1 MSRHTRPPQHSVT
14 AAVIAEMQLY
24 GYRPHDEPDPRP
36 LPDGQTAQAALIDIF
51 DAVVSTFADTRLEP
65 DVEELLWSV
74 VNLFHR
80 AGHRAQRRLDDNE
93 DLQRRGQAEQD
104 GSEVRS
110 VELERL
116 TAEGISLIEKR
127 NTFDVLMP

>member
-1 MSRHTRPPQHSVT
+1 
-14 AAVIAEMQLY
+14 MQLY

-36 LPDGQTAQAALIDIF
+36 LPDGQIAQTALIDIF

-93 DLQRRGQAEQD
+93 DLQRRA
-104 GSEVRS
+104 RTN
-110 VELERL
+110 R
-116 TAEGISLIEKR
+116 TAPKSDPSSS
-127 NTFDVLMP
+127 ND